1 MGNKTKN
8 SQSNTISATETA
20 NFQLIAIKVNKD
32 KTIGQRKLSANKP
45 YFFSEG
51 YEITNNILTI
61 KEENKISSNIY
72 NLFIKDEKEQQPSIS
87 INAIVGE
94 NGSGKSTI
102 VEYVIR
108 LINNLSAAIFGEK
121 FSNPAAEHLHYIEGM
136 DGELWYLVDNKAVR
150 LVVNGRKVNL
160 FSYTKDTQEEKFC
173 NETLLLSNEKTDSLI
188 PMKPLSLD
196 KLKEFIP
203 SLFYTLVSNY
213 SIYAYN
219 SVDYLDENNSIELE
233 RKIRGKVTNANYER
247 NWLSGI
253 FHKND
258 GHQSPIVL
266 TPYRKEGNIN
276 INTEKQ
282 LSKERLIS
290 LLLMDNKYYRTI
302 NGHLDVIGLKIIKNK
317 KSKNRKTLKEK
328 GLYHLTENGFK
339 NIKKRIIE
347 LWIEKMGFSKKEIE
361 KIGFSKEEIENN
373 NYKEEISTYIAY
385 KTLKIAS
392 RYKQYSN
399 IFYTKKHQRMYRC
412 FDEELLK
419 KLIGK
424 MCNDTSHITKKIR
437 QCFLYLLYN
446 SLDLKPEGE
455 SIMKID
461 EAEESIKNCLQKSKE
476 LRDKP
481 FFKNISID
489 DLVPPPIFSIE
500 IILKDKD
507 TPNSDNVPFNTLS
520 SGERQ
525 QAFSISSALYYLAN
539 IESVHNDENNER
551 VCYSNA
557 LIIFEEVELYFHPQ
571 LQKQLIKNLLDGIKQ
586 MHFKHIKSIQIIFVT
601 HSPFIL
607 SDIPTENILA
617 LKKDCTETK
626 ELKTFSANIYDILNT
641 SFFMEE
647 GAIGDYAQWIIQFIV
662 KCFEDRQSISPE
674 DLLELIS
681 LIDEPLY
688 HKVLMQKFYEKYP
701 NQTPLSKKIEELEM
715 QLAALKKQQ
724 NK

>member
-1 MGNKTKN
+1 MENKTE
-8 SQSNTISATETA
+8 SSDPNTISATETT

-51 YEITNNILTI
+51 YEITNNVLTI

-219 SVDYLDENNSIELE
+219 SVDYLDENNSIKLE
-233 RKIRGKVTNANYER
+233 RKIRGKVTNAKYEC

-258 GHQSPIVL
+258 GYQSPIVL
-266 TPYRKEGNIN
+266 TPYREEGNIN

-290 LLLMDNKYYRTI
+290 LLLMDSKYYRTI

-317 KSKNRKTLKEK
+317 KSKNRKTLKEE

-347 LWIEKMGFSKKEIE
+347 LWIEK
-361 KIGFSKEEIENN
+361 IGISKEEIGNN

-385 KTLKIAS
+385 
-392 RYKQYSN
+392 
-399 IFYTKKHQRMYRC
+399 
-412 FDEELLK
+412 
-419 KLIGK
+419 
-424 MCNDTSHITKKIR
+424 
-437 QCFLYLLYN
+437 
-446 SLDLKPEGE
+446 
-455 SIMKID
+455 
-461 EAEESIKNCLQKSKE
+461 
-476 LRDKP
+476 
-481 FFKNISID
+481 
-489 DLVPPPIFSIE
+489 
-500 IILKDKD
+500 
-507 TPNSDNVPFNTLS
+507 
-520 SGERQ
+520 
-525 QAFSISSALYYLAN
+525 
-539 IESVHNDENNER
+539 
-551 VCYSNA
+551 
-557 LIIFEEVELYFHPQ
+557 
-571 LQKQLIKNLLDGIKQ
+571 
-586 MHFKHIKSIQIIFVT
+586 
-601 HSPFIL
+601 
-607 SDIPTENILA
+607 
-617 LKKDCTETK
+617 
-626 ELKTFSANIYDILNT
+626 
-641 SFFMEE
+641 
-647 GAIGDYAQWIIQFIV
+647 
-662 KCFEDRQSISPE
+662 
-674 DLLELIS
+674 
-681 LIDEPLY
+681 
-688 HKVLMQKFYEKYP
+688 
-701 NQTPLSKKIEELEM
+701 
-715 QLAALKKQQ
+715 
-724 NK
+724 

>member
-1 MGNKTKN
+1 MENKTE
-8 SQSNTISATETA
+8 SSDPNTISATETT

-45 YFFSEG
+45 YFFSKG
-51 YEITNNILTI
+51 YEITNNVLTI

-72 NLFIKDEKEQQPSIS
+72 NLFLKDKEGQQPSIS

-233 RKIRGKVTNANYER
+233 KKIRGKVTNAKYEC

-258 GHQSPIVL
+258 GYQSPIVL
-266 TPYRKEGNIN
+266 TPYREEGNIN

-290 LLLMDNKYYRTI
+290 LLLMDSKYYRTI

-317 KSKNRKTLKEK
+317 KSKNRKTLKEE

-347 LWIEKMGFSKKEIE
+347 LWIEK
-361 KIGFSKEEIENN
+361 IGISKEEIENN

-399 IFYTKKHQRMYRC
+399 IFYTKQHQRMYSR
-412 FDEELLK
+412 FDEWLLK

-437 QCFLYLLYN
+437 QCFLHLLYN
-446 SLDLKPEGE
+446 TFGLKPEGE
-455 SIMKID
+455 TVIKINK
-461 EAEESIKNCLQKSKE
+461 AEERIKDYLQKSKE
-476 LRDKP
+476 LSDKP

-489 DLVPPPIFSIE
+489 DLLPPPIFSIE

-525 QAFSISSALYYLAN
+525 QAFSISSALYHLAN

-551 VCYSNA
+551 VRYSNA

-647 GAIGDYAQWIIQFIV
+647 GAIGDYAQWIIQFV
-662 KCFEDRQSISPE
+662 LERLENRQSRAPE
-674 DLLELIS
+674 GLLELIS
-681 LIDEPLY
+681 LIDEPIY
-688 HKVLMQKFYEKYP
+688 HKVLMQKYYEIYP
-701 NQTPLSKKIEELEM
+701 NETLLKERIKELEIE
-715 QLAALKKQQ
+715 LEDLKKQQ

>member
-32 KTIGQRKLSANKP
+32 KTIGQRKLTANKP

-51 YEITNNILTI
+51 YEITNNVLTI

-72 NLFIKDEKEQQPSIS
+72 NLFLKDKEGQQPSIS

-102 VEYVIR
+102 VEYIIR
-108 LINNLSAAIFGEK
+108 LINNLSAAIFGER

-150 LVVNGRKVNL
+150 LVVNDKKVNL
-160 FSYTKDTQEEKFC
+160 FSYTKNKKGKRFC

-203 SLFYTLVSNY
+203 SLFYALVSNY

-219 SVDYLDENNSIELE
+219 AVDYLDENNSIELE
-233 RKIRGKVTNANYER
+233 RKIRGKVTNAKYEC

-258 GHQSPIVL
+258 GYQSPIVL
-266 TPYRKEGNIN
+266 TPYREEGNIN
-276 INTEKQ
+276 INREKQ

-290 LLLMDNKYYRTI
+290 LLLMDNENYRTI

-317 KSKNRKTLKEK
+317 KSKNRKTLKEE

-347 LWIEKMGFSKKEIE
+347 LWIEKIGISKK
-361 KIGFSKEEIENN
+361 EIENN

-399 IFYTKKHQRMYRC
+399 IFYTKQHQRMYSR
-412 FDEELLK
+412 FDEGLLK

-437 QCFLYLLYN
+437 QCFLHLLYN
-446 SLDLKPEGE
+446 PLGLKPEGE
-455 SIMKID
+455 TIIKID
-461 EAEESIKNCLQKSKE
+461 EAEKRVKKGLTNSYS
-476 LRDKP
+476 LRNNP

-489 DLVPPPIFSIE
+489 DLLPPPIFSIE
-500 IILKDKD
+500 IILKEKDKL
-507 TPNSDNVPFNTLS
+507 NSDNVPFNTLS

-525 QAFSISSALYYLAN
+525 QAFSISSALYHLAN

-626 ELKTFSANIYDILNT
+626 ELKTFSAKIYDILNT
-641 SFFMEE
+641 SFFTEE
-647 GAIGDYAQWIIQFIV
+647 GAIGDYAQWIIQFV
-662 KCFEDRQSISPE
+662 LERLENRQSRAPE
-674 DLLELIS
+674 GLLELIS
-681 LIDEPLY
+681 LIDEPIY
-688 HKVLMQKFYEKYP
+688 HKVLMQKYYEIYP
-701 NQTPLSKKIEELEM
+701 NETLLKERIKELEIE
-715 QLAALKKQQ
+715 LEDLKKQQ

>member
-32 KTIGQRKLSANKP
+32 KTIGQRKLTANKP

-51 YEITNNILTI
+51 YEITNNVLTI

-72 NLFIKDEKEQQPSIS
+72 NLFLKDKEGQQPSIS

-102 VEYVIR
+102 VEYIIR
-108 LINNLSAAIFGEK
+108 LINNLSAAIFGER

-150 LVVNGRKVNL
+150 LVVNDKKVNL
-160 FSYTKDTQEEKFC
+160 FSYTKNKKGKRFC

-219 SVDYLDENNSIELE
+219 SIDYLDENNSIKLE
-233 RKIRGKVTNANYER
+233 KKIRGKVTNAKYEC

-258 GHQSPIVL
+258 GYQSPIVL
-266 TPYRKEGNIN
+266 TPYREEGNIN
-276 INTEKQ
+276 INTEKL

-290 LLLMDNKYYRTI
+290 LLLMDSKYYRTI

-317 KSKNRKTLKEK
+317 NSKNRKTLKEE

-347 LWIEKMGFSKKEIE
+347 LWIEKIGISKK
-361 KIGFSKEEIENN
+361 EIENN

-399 IFYTKKHQRMYRC
+399 IFYTKQHQRMYSR
-412 FDEELLK
+412 FDEGLLK

-437 QCFLYLLYN
+437 QCFLHLLYN
-446 SLDLKPEGE
+446 PLGLKPEGE
-455 SIMKID
+455 TIIKID
-461 EAEESIKNCLQKSKE
+461 EAEKRVKKGLTNSYS
-476 LRDKP
+476 LRNNP

-489 DLVPPPIFSIE
+489 DLLPPPIFSIE
-500 IILKDKD
+500 IILKEKDKL
-507 TPNSDNVPFNTLS
+507 NSDNVPFNTLS

-525 QAFSISSALYYLAN
+525 QAFSISSALYHLAN

-617 LKKDCTETK
+617 LKKNCTETK

-662 KCFEDRQSISPE
+662 KCFEDTQSIPPE

-688 HKVLMQKFYEKYP
+688 HKVLMQRFYKKYP

-715 QLAALKKQQ
+715 QLDALKKQQ

>member
-8 SQSNTISATETA
+8 SQSNTISATETT

-72 NLFIKDEKEQQPSIS
+72 NLFLKDKEGQQPSIS

-150 LVVNGRKVNL
+150 LVVNDKKVNL

-173 NETLLLSNEKTDSLI
+173 NETLLLSNEKTDKDS
-188 PMKPLSLD
+188 PMENLNPE

-219 SVDYLDENNSIELE
+219 AVDYLDENNSIKLE
-233 RKIRGKVTNANYER
+233 SEIRGKVTNAKYEC

-258 GHQSPIVL
+258 GYQSPIVL
-266 TPYRKEGNIN
+266 TPYREEGNIN

-290 LLLMDNKYYRTI
+290 LLLMDSKYYRTI
-302 NGHLDVIGLKIIKNK
+302 NGHLKVTDLKITKNEENK
-317 KSKNRKTLKEK
+317 DKNTLKKEE
-328 GLYHLTENGFK
+328 LYHLTENGFK

-347 LWIEKMGFSKKEIE
+347 LWIEK
-361 KIGFSKEEIENN
+361 IGISKEEIENN

-399 IFYTKKHQRMYRC
+399 KFYTKQHQRMYSR
-412 FDEELLK
+412 FDEGLLK
-419 KLIGK
+419 ELIGK

-446 SLDLKPEGE
+446 PFKLKSEGE
-455 SIMKID
+455 SIIKID
-461 EAEESIKNCLQKSKE
+461 EAEKRVKKGLTNSDS
-476 LRDKP
+476 LRNNP
-481 FFKNISID
+481 FFKNISIE
-489 DLVPPPIFSIE
+489 DLLPPPIFSIE
-500 IILKDKD
+500 IILKDKL
-507 TPNSDNVPFNTLS
+507 NSDNVPFNTLS

-525 QAFSISSALYYLAN
+525 QAFSISSALYHLAN
-539 IESVHNDENNER
+539 IESVHNDKNNVR

-662 KCFEDRQSISPE
+662 KCFEDRQSISPK

-688 HKVLMQKFYEKYP
+688 HKVLMQRFYKKYP

-715 QLAALKKQQ
+715 QLDALKKQQ

>member
-32 KTIGQRKLSANKP
+32 KTIGQRKLTANKP

-51 YEITNNILTI
+51 YEITNNVLTI

-72 NLFIKDEKEQQPSIS
+72 NLFLKDKEGQQPSIS

-102 VEYVIR
+102 VEYIIR
-108 LINNLSAAIFGEK
+108 LINNLSAAIFGER

-150 LVVNGRKVNL
+150 LVVNDKKVNL
-160 FSYTKDTQEEKFC
+160 FSYTKNKKGKRFC

-203 SLFYTLVSNY
+203 SLFYALVSNY

-219 SVDYLDENNSIELE
+219 AVDYLDENNSIELE
-233 RKIRGKVTNANYER
+233 RKIRGKVTNAKYEC

-258 GHQSPIVL
+258 GYQSPIVL
-266 TPYRKEGNIN
+266 TPYREEGNIN
-276 INTEKQ
+276 INREKQ

-290 LLLMDNKYYRTI
+290 LLLMDNENYRTI

-317 KSKNRKTLKEK
+317 KSKNRKTLKEE

-347 LWIEKMGFSKKEIE
+347 LWIEKIGISKK
-361 KIGFSKEEIENN
+361 EIENN

-399 IFYTKKHQRMYRC
+399 IFYTKQHQRMYSR
-412 FDEELLK
+412 FDEGLLK

-437 QCFLYLLYN
+437 QCFLHLLYN
-446 SLDLKPEGE
+446 PLGLKPEGE
-455 SIMKID
+455 TIIKID
-461 EAEESIKNCLQKSKE
+461 EAEKRVKKGLTNSYS
-476 LRDKP
+476 LRNNP

-489 DLVPPPIFSIE
+489 DLLPPPIFSIE
-500 IILKDKD
+500 IILKEKDKL
-507 TPNSDNVPFNTLS
+507 NSDNVPFNTLS

-525 QAFSISSALYYLAN
+525 QAFSISSALYHLAN

-647 GAIGDYAQWIIQFIV
+647 GAIGDYAQWIIQFV
-662 KCFEDRQSISPE
+662 LERLENRQSRAPE
-674 DLLELIS
+674 GLLELIS
-681 LIDEPLY
+681 LIDEPIY
-688 HKVLMQKFYEKYP
+688 HKVLMQKYYEIYP
-701 NQTPLSKKIEELEM
+701 NETLLRERIKELEIE
-715 QLAALKKQQ
+715 LEDLKKQQ

>member
-1 MGNKTKN
+1 MENKTE
-8 SQSNTISATETA
+8 SSDPNTISATETT

-233 RKIRGKVTNANYER
+233 KKIRGKVTNAKYEC

-258 GHQSPIVL
+258 GYQSPIVL
-266 TPYRKEGNIN
+266 TPYREEGNIN

-290 LLLMDNKYYRTI
+290 LLLMDSKYYRTI

-317 KSKNRKTLKEK
+317 KSKNRKTLKEE

-347 LWIEKMGFSKKEIE
+347 LWIEK
-361 KIGFSKEEIENN
+361 IGISKEEIENN

-399 IFYTKKHQRMYRC
+399 IFYTKQHQRMYSR
-412 FDEELLK
+412 FDEGLLK

-437 QCFLYLLYN
+437 QCFLHLLYN
-446 SLDLKPEGE
+446 TFGLKPEGE
-455 SIMKID
+455 TVIKINK
-461 EAEESIKNCLQKSKE
+461 AEERIKDYLQKSKE
-476 LRDKP
+476 LSDKP

-489 DLVPPPIFSIE
+489 DLLPPPIFSIE
-500 IILKDKD
+500 IILKDKL
-507 TPNSDNVPFNTLS
+507 NSDNVPFNTLS

-525 QAFSISSALYYLAN
+525 QAFSISSALYHLAN
-539 IESVHNDENNER
+539 IESVHNDKNNVR

-662 KCFEDRQSISPE
+662 KCFEDRQSISPK

-688 HKVLMQKFYEKYP
+688 HKVLMQRFYKKYP

-715 QLAALKKQQ
+715 QLDALKKQQ

>member
-1 MGNKTKN
+1 MENKTKN
-8 SQSNTISATETA
+8 SQSNTISATETT

-32 KTIGQRKLSANKP
+32 RTIGQRKLTANKP

-51 YEITNNILTI
+51 YEITNNVLTI

-72 NLFIKDEKEQQPSIS
+72 NLFLKDKEGQQPSIS

-150 LVVNGRKVNL
+150 LVVNDKKVDL
-160 FSYTKDTQEEKFC
+160 FSYTKDTQEEKFG
-173 NETLLLSNEKTDSLI
+173 NETLLLSNEKTDKDS
-188 PMKPLSLD
+188 PMENLNPE

-219 SVDYLDENNSIELE
+219 AVDYLDENNSIKLE
-233 RKIRGKVTNANYER
+233 SEIRGKVTNAKYEC

-258 GHQSPIVL
+258 GYQSPIVL
-266 TPYRKEGNIN
+266 TPYREEGNIN

-290 LLLMDNKYYRTI
+290 LLLMDSKYYRTI
-302 NGHLDVIGLKIIKNK
+302 NGHLKVTDLKITKNEENK
-317 KSKNRKTLKEK
+317 DKNTLKKEE
-328 GLYHLTENGFK
+328 LYHLTENGFK

-347 LWIEKMGFSKKEIE
+347 LWIEK
-361 KIGFSKEEIENN
+361 IGISKEEIENN

-399 IFYTKKHQRMYRC
+399 KFYTKQHQRMYSR
-412 FDEELLK
+412 FDEGLLK
-419 KLIGK
+419 ELIGK

-446 SLDLKPEGE
+446 PFKLKSEGE
-455 SIMKID
+455 SIIKID
-461 EAEESIKNCLQKSKE
+461 EAEKRVKKGLTNSDS
-476 LRDKP
+476 LRNNP
-481 FFKNISID
+481 FFKNISIE
-489 DLVPPPIFSIE
+489 DLLPPPIFSIE
-500 IILKDKD
+500 IILKDKL
-507 TPNSDNVPFNTLS
+507 NSDNVPFNTLS

-525 QAFSISSALYYLAN
+525 QAFSISSALYHLAN
-539 IESVHNDENNER
+539 IESVHNDKNNVR

-662 KCFEDRQSISPE
+662 KCFEDRQSISPK

-688 HKVLMQKFYEKYP
+688 HKVLMQRFYKKYP

-715 QLAALKKQQ
+715 QLDALKKQQ

>member
-1 MGNKTKN
+1 MENKTE
-8 SQSNTISATETA
+8 SSEPNTISATETT

-51 YEITNNILTI
+51 YEITNNVLTI

-72 NLFIKDEKEQQPSIS
+72 NLFLKDKEGQQPSIS

-219 SVDYLDENNSIELE
+219 SVDYLDENNRIELE
-233 RKIRGKVTNANYER
+233 KKIRGKVTNAKYEC

-258 GHQSPIVL
+258 GYQSPIVL
-266 TPYRKEGNIN
+266 TPYREEGNIN
-276 INTEKQ
+276 INIEKQ

-290 LLLMDNKYYRTI
+290 LLLMDSKYYRTI

-317 KSKNRKTLKEK
+317 KSKNRKTLKEE

-347 LWIEKMGFSKKEIE
+347 LWIEK
-361 KIGFSKEEIENN
+361 IGISKEEIENN

-399 IFYTKKHQRMYRC
+399 IFYTKQHQRMYSR
-412 FDEELLK
+412 FDEGLLK

-437 QCFLYLLYN
+437 QCFLHLLYN
-446 SLDLKPEGE
+446 TFGLKPEGE
-455 SIMKID
+455 TVIKINK
-461 EAEESIKNCLQKSKE
+461 AEERIKDYLQKSKE
-476 LRDKP
+476 LSDKP

-489 DLVPPPIFSIE
+489 DLLPPPIFSIE

-525 QAFSISSALYYLAN
+525 QAFSISSALYHLAN

-551 VCYSNA
+551 VRYSNA

-647 GAIGDYAQWIIQFIV
+647 GAIGDYAQWIIQFV
-662 KCFEDRQSISPE
+662 LERLENRQSRAPE
-674 DLLELIS
+674 GLLELIS
-681 LIDEPLY
+681 LIDEPIY
-688 HKVLMQKFYEKYP
+688 HKVLMQKYYETYP
-701 NQTPLSKKIEELEM
+701 NETLLKERIKELEIE
-715 QLAALKKQQ
+715 LEDLKKQQ

>member
-1 MGNKTKN
+1 MENKTE
-8 SQSNTISATETA
+8 SSEPNTISATETT

-51 YEITNNILTI
+51 YEITNNVLTI

-72 NLFIKDEKEQQPSIS
+72 NLFLKDKEGQQPSIS

-233 RKIRGKVTNANYER
+233 KKIRGKVTNAKYEC

-258 GHQSPIVL
+258 GYQSPIVL
-266 TPYRKEGNIN
+266 TPYREEGNIN
-276 INTEKQ
+276 INIEKQ

-290 LLLMDNKYYRTI
+290 LLLMDSKYYRTI

-317 KSKNRKTLKEK
+317 KSKNRKTLKEE

-347 LWIEKMGFSKKEIE
+347 LWIEK
-361 KIGFSKEEIENN
+361 IGISKEEIENN

-399 IFYTKKHQRMYRC
+399 IFYTKQHQRMYSR
-412 FDEELLK
+412 FDEGLLK

-437 QCFLYLLYN
+437 QCFLHLLYN
-446 SLDLKPEGE
+446 TFGLKPEGE
-455 SIMKID
+455 TVIKINK
-461 EAEESIKNCLQKSKE
+461 AEERIKDYLQKSKE
-476 LRDKP
+476 LSDKP

-489 DLVPPPIFSIE
+489 DLLPPPIFSIE

-525 QAFSISSALYYLAN
+525 QAFSISSALYHLAN

-551 VCYSNA
+551 VRYSNA

-647 GAIGDYAQWIIQFIV
+647 GAIGDYAQWIIQFV
-662 KCFEDRQSISPE
+662 LERLENRQSRAPE

-681 LIDEPLY
+681 LIDEPIY
-688 HKVLMQKFYEKYP
+688 HKVLMQKYYETYP
-701 NQTPLSKKIEELEM
+701 NETLLKERIKELEIE
-715 QLAALKKQQ
+715 LEDLKKQQ

>member
-1 MGNKTKN
+1 MENKTE
-8 SQSNTISATETA
+8 SSDPNTISATETT

-108 LINNLSAAIFGEK
+108 LINNLSAAIFGER

-173 NETLLLSNEKTDSLI
+173 NETLLLSNEKTDKDS
-188 PMKPLSLD
+188 PMENLNPE

-219 SVDYLDENNSIELE
+219 SFDYLDENSSSELE
-233 RKIRGKVTNANYER
+233 RKIRNKDTVDIYER
-247 NWLSGI
+247 NWLRGI
-253 FHKND
+253 FQKND
-258 GHQSPIVL
+258 GYQTPIVL
-266 TPYRKEGNIN
+266 TPYRDRGNIN
-276 INTEKQ
+276 INREKQ

-290 LLLMDNKYYRTI
+290 LLLMDSKYYRTI
-302 NGHLDVIGLKIIKNK
+302 NGHLKVTDLKITKNK
-317 KSKNRKTLKEK
+317 ENKDENTLKEEE
-328 GLYHLTENGFK
+328 LYQVYDNGFDE
-339 NIKKRIIE
+339 IKQKIKE
-347 LWIEKMGFSKKEIE
+347 FWIEKIDIPKK
-361 KIGFSKEEIENN
+361 KIKNGNYEEIL
-373 NYKEEISTYIAY
+373 TYIVY

-392 RYKQYSN
+392 KYKQYNN
-399 IFYTKKHQRMYRC
+399 IFYNKKNKRKHVR
-412 FDEELLK
+412 FDKRLFK
-419 KLIGK
+419 KLIDK
-424 MCNDTSHITKKIR
+424 MYKDTSHITKKIR
-437 QCFLYLLYN
+437 QCLLYLLYN
-446 SLDLKPEGE
+446 PFDLKSEGE
-455 SIMKID
+455 TVIKINK
-461 EAEESIKNCLQKSKE
+461 AEERIKDYLQKSKE
-476 LRDKP
+476 LSDKP
-481 FFKNISID
+481 FFKNVSID
-489 DLVPPPIFSIE
+489 DLLPPPIFSIE
-500 IILKDKD
+500 IILEDKNKL
-507 TPNSDNVPFNTLS
+507 NSDNVPFNTLS

-525 QAFSISSALYYLAN
+525 QTFSISSALYHLAN

-551 VCYSNA
+551 VRYSNA

-626 ELKTFSANIYDILNT
+626 ELKTFSANIYDMLNT

-662 KCFEDRQSISPE
+662 KCFEDRHTISPE

-701 NQTPLSKKIEELEM
+701 NQTPLSKRIKELEIE
-715 QLAALKKQQ
+715 LEDLKKQQ

>member
-1 MGNKTKN
+1 MGNKTE
-8 SQSNTISATETA
+8 SSDPNTISATETT

-51 YEITNNILTI
+51 YEITNNVLTI

-72 NLFIKDEKEQQPSIS
+72 NLFLKDKEGQQPSIS

-233 RKIRGKVTNANYER
+233 KKIRGKVTNAKYEC

-258 GHQSPIVL
+258 GYQSPIVL
-266 TPYRKEGNIN
+266 TPYREEGNIN

-290 LLLMDNKYYRTI
+290 LLLMDNENYRTI

-317 KSKNRKTLKEK
+317 KSKNRKTLKEE

-347 LWIEKMGFSKKEIE
+347 LWIEK
-361 KIGFSKEEIENN
+361 IGISKEEIGNN

-399 IFYTKKHQRMYRC
+399 IFYTKQHQRMYSR
-412 FDEELLK
+412 FDEGLLK

-437 QCFLYLLYN
+437 QCFLHLLHN
-446 SLDLKPEGE
+446 PFGLKPEGE
-455 SIMKID
+455 TVIKIN
-461 EAEESIKNCLQKSKE
+461 EAEKRIKDCLQKSKK
-476 LRDKP
+476 LRNNR

-525 QAFSISSALYYLAN
+525 QAFSISSALYHLAN

-551 VCYSNA
+551 VRYSNA

-701 NQTPLSKKIEELEM
+701 NQTPLSKKIEELEI
-715 QLAALKKQQ
+715 QLDALKKQQ

>member
-1 MGNKTKN
+1 MENKTE
-8 SQSNTISATETA
+8 SSEPNTISATETT

-51 YEITNNILTI
+51 YEITNNVLTI

-72 NLFIKDEKEQQPSIS
+72 NLFLKDKEGQQPSIS

-233 RKIRGKVTNANYER
+233 KKIRGKVTNAKYEC

-258 GHQSPIVL
+258 GYQSPIVL
-266 TPYRKEGNIN
+266 TPYREEGNIN
-276 INTEKQ
+276 INIEKQ

-290 LLLMDNKYYRTI
+290 LLLMDSKYYRTI

-317 KSKNRKTLKEK
+317 KSKNRKTLKEE

-347 LWIEKMGFSKKEIE
+347 LWIEK
-361 KIGFSKEEIENN
+361 IGISKEEIENN

-399 IFYTKKHQRMYRC
+399 IFYTKQHQRMYSR
-412 FDEELLK
+412 FDEGLLK

-437 QCFLYLLYN
+437 QCFLHLLYN
-446 SLDLKPEGE
+446 TFGLKPEGE
-455 SIMKID
+455 TVIKINK
-461 EAEESIKNCLQKSKE
+461 AEERIKDYLQKSKE
-476 LRDKP
+476 LSDKP

-489 DLVPPPIFSIE
+489 DLLPPPIFSIE

-525 QAFSISSALYYLAN
+525 QTFSISSALYHLAN

-551 VCYSNA
+551 VRYSNA

-647 GAIGDYAQWIIQFIV
+647 GAIGDYAQWIIQFV
-662 KCFEDRQSISPE
+662 LERLENRQSRAPE
-674 DLLELIS
+674 GLLELIS
-681 LIDEPLY
+681 LIDEPIY
-688 HKVLMQKFYEKYP
+688 HKVLMQKYYETYP
-701 NQTPLSKKIEELEM
+701 NETLLKERIKELEIE
-715 QLAALKKQQ
+715 LEDLKKQQ

>member
-1 MGNKTKN
+1 MENKTE
-8 SQSNTISATETA
+8 SSDPNTISATETT

-51 YEITNNILTI
+51 YEITNNVLTI

-72 NLFIKDEKEQQPSIS
+72 NLFLKDKEGQQPSIS

-150 LVVNGRKVNL
+150 LVVNDKKVNL
-160 FSYTKDTQEEKFC
+160 FSYTKNKKGKRFC
-173 NETLLLSNEKTDSLI
+173 NETLLLSNEKTDKDS
-188 PMKPLSLD
+188 PMENLNPE

-219 SVDYLDENNSIELE
+219 SIDYLDENNSIKLE
-233 RKIRGKVTNANYER
+233 KKIRGKVTNAKYEC

-258 GHQSPIVL
+258 GYQSPIVL
-266 TPYRKEGNIN
+266 TPYREEGNIN
-276 INTEKQ
+276 INTEKL

-290 LLLMDNKYYRTI
+290 LLLMDSKYYRTI

-317 KSKNRKTLKEK
+317 KSKNRKTLKEE

-347 LWIEKMGFSKKEIE
+347 LWIEKIGISKK
-361 KIGFSKEEIENN
+361 EIENN

-399 IFYTKKHQRMYRC
+399 IFYTKQHQRMYSR
-412 FDEELLK
+412 FDEGLLK
-419 KLIGK
+419 ELIGK

-437 QCFLYLLYN
+437 QCFLHLLYN
-446 SLDLKPEGE
+446 PLGLKPEGE
-455 SIMKID
+455 TIIKID
-461 EAEESIKNCLQKSKE
+461 EAEKRVKKGLTNSYS
-476 LRDKP
+476 LRNNP

-489 DLVPPPIFSIE
+489 DLLPPPIFSIE
-500 IILKDKD
+500 IILKEKDKL
-507 TPNSDNVPFNTLS
+507 NSDNVPFNTLS

-525 QAFSISSALYYLAN
+525 QAFSISSALYHLAN

-617 LKKDCTETK
+617 LKKNCTETK

-662 KCFEDRQSISPE
+662 KCFEDRQSISPK

-688 HKVLMQKFYEKYP
+688 HKVLMQRFYKKYP

-715 QLAALKKQQ
+715 QLDALKKQQ

>member
-32 KTIGQRKLSANKP
+32 KTIGQRKLTANKP

-51 YEITNNILTI
+51 YEITNNVLTI

-72 NLFIKDEKEQQPSIS
+72 NLFLKDKEGQQPSIS

-102 VEYVIR
+102 VEYIIR
-108 LINNLSAAIFGEK
+108 LINNLSAAIFGER

-150 LVVNGRKVNL
+150 LVVNDKKVNL
-160 FSYTKDTQEEKFC
+160 FSYTKNKKGKRFC

-219 SVDYLDENNSIELE
+219 SIDYLDENNSIKLE
-233 RKIRGKVTNANYER
+233 KKIRGKVTNAKYEC

-258 GHQSPIVL
+258 GYQSPIVL
-266 TPYRKEGNIN
+266 TPYREEGNIN
-276 INTEKQ
+276 INTEKL

-290 LLLMDNKYYRTI
+290 LLLMDSKYYRTI

-317 KSKNRKTLKEK
+317 KSKNRKTLKEE

-347 LWIEKMGFSKKEIE
+347 LWIEKIGISKK
-361 KIGFSKEEIENN
+361 EIENN

-399 IFYTKKHQRMYRC
+399 IFYTKQHQRMYSR
-412 FDEELLK
+412 FDEGLLK

-437 QCFLYLLYN
+437 QCFLHLLYN
-446 SLDLKPEGE
+446 PLGLKPEGE
-455 SIMKID
+455 TIIKID
-461 EAEESIKNCLQKSKE
+461 EAEKRVKKGLTNSYS
-476 LRDKP
+476 LRNNP

-489 DLVPPPIFSIE
+489 DLLPPPIFSIE
-500 IILKDKD
+500 IILKEKDKL
-507 TPNSDNVPFNTLS
+507 NSDNVPFNTLS

-525 QAFSISSALYYLAN
+525 QAFSISSALYHLAN

-551 VCYSNA
+551 VRYSNA

-617 LKKDCTETK
+617 LKKNCTETK

-662 KCFEDRQSISPE
+662 KCFEDTQSIPPE

-688 HKVLMQKFYEKYP
+688 HKVLMQRFYKKYP

-715 QLAALKKQQ
+715 QLDALKKQQ

>member
-1 MGNKTKN
+1 MENKTKN
-8 SQSNTISATETA
+8 SQSNTISATETT

-51 YEITNNILTI
+51 YEITNNVLTI

-72 NLFIKDEKEQQPSIS
+72 NLFLKDKEGHQPSIS

-150 LVVNGRKVNL
+150 LVVNDKKVDL
-160 FSYTKDTQEEKFC
+160 FSYTKDTQEEKFG
-173 NETLLLSNEKTDSLI
+173 NETLLLSNEKTDKDS
-188 PMKPLSLD
+188 PMENLNPE

-219 SVDYLDENNSIELE
+219 AVDYLDENNSIELE
-233 RKIRGKVTNANYER
+233 KKIRGKVTNAKYEC

-258 GHQSPIVL
+258 GYQSPIVL
-266 TPYRKEGNIN
+266 TPYREEGNIN

-290 LLLMDNKYYRTI
+290 LLLMDSKYYRTI
-302 NGHLDVIGLKIIKNK
+302 NGHLKVTDLKITKNEENK
-317 KSKNRKTLKEK
+317 DKNTLKKEE
-328 GLYHLTENGFK
+328 LYHLTENGFK

-347 LWIEKMGFSKKEIE
+347 LWIEK
-361 KIGFSKEEIENN
+361 IGISKEEIENN

-399 IFYTKKHQRMYRC
+399 KFYTKQHQRMYSR
-412 FDEELLK
+412 FDEGLLK
-419 KLIGK
+419 ELIGK

-446 SLDLKPEGE
+446 PFKLKSEGE
-455 SIMKID
+455 SIIKID
-461 EAEESIKNCLQKSKE
+461 EAEKRVKKGLTNSDS
-476 LRDKP
+476 LRNNP
-481 FFKNISID
+481 FFKNISIE
-489 DLVPPPIFSIE
+489 DLLPPPIFSIE
-500 IILKDKD
+500 IILKDKL
-507 TPNSDNVPFNTLS
+507 NSDNVPFNTLS

-525 QAFSISSALYYLAN
+525 QAFSISSALYHLAN
-539 IESVHNDENNER
+539 IESVHNDKNNVR

-662 KCFEDRQSISPE
+662 KCFEDRQSISPK

-688 HKVLMQKFYEKYP
+688 HKVLMQRFYKKYP

-715 QLAALKKQQ
+715 QLDALKKQQ